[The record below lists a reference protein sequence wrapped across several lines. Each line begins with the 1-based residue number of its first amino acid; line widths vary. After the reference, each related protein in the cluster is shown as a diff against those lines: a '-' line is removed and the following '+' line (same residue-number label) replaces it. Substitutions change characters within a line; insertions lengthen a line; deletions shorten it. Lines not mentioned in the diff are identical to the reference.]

1 MDHNGAI
8 FYYITLVKS
17 SATDRDKKNECEKK
31 TNIVK

>member
-17 SATDRDKKNECEKK
+17 SATDRDKKMNVKK